1 MMKLTYL
8 KMFKLAFIAILFN
21 TNLYSQNADLTI
33 GIIGGVDYFNYPIE
47 VGSAESVTEYDLGY
61 FIGFYGTINLTD
73 KFALRPELIYRRHR
87 ADEKIGDIVTQTP
100 SGVSVIF
107 ITPTEIEVSDAI
119 IQLPIKIQYKVIDNL
134 EFGLGPQFMYI
145 IKREFHT
152 TENTFESDSAF
163 FDNSKI
169 VTDID
174 YDRFDFGLSLGIN
187 YRINSKFGIIFN
199 YTAGLIKRDD
209 KINTSIFD
217 LGIDFKFN

>member
-1 MMKLTYL
+1 
-8 KMFKLAFIAILFN
+8 
-21 TNLYSQNADLTI
+21 
-33 GIIGGVDYFNYPIE
+33 
-47 VGSAESVTEYDLGY
+47 
-61 FIGFYGTINLTD
+61 
-73 KFALRPELIYRRHR
+73 
-87 ADEKIGDIVTQTP
+87 
-100 SGVSVIF
+100 
-107 ITPTEIEVSDAI
+107 
-119 IQLPIKIQYKVIDNL
+119 
-134 EFGLGPQFMYI
+134 MYI

-152 TENTFESDSAF
+152 TENTFDSDSAF

>member
-1 MMKLTYL
+1 
-8 KMFKLAFIAILFN
+8 MFILALIAFLFN
-21 TNLYSQNADLTI
+21 TNLYSQNADFNI

-47 VGSAESVTEYDLGY
+47 VAGATSEIDNDLGY
-61 FIGFYGTINLTD
+61 FIGFYGTLNLND

-100 SGVSVIF
+100 SGVFVMFMS
-107 ITPTEIEVSDAI
+107 PTEIEVSDAI

-145 IKREFHT
+145 INRVFRI
-152 TENTFESDSAF
+152 TENTFDSDSAF

-187 YRINSKFGIIFN
+187 YRINSNFGIIFN
-199 YTAGLIKRDD
+199 YTAGLLKRDD